1 MSVDEI
7 ICKQVVELVTEYL
20 EGALPAHD
28 RTRFEEH
35 LELCEGCQIYVDQM
49 RDTIRVTG
57 VLSRESVSEEAI
69 AELCRAFRDWRTA

>member
-57 VLSRESVSEEAI
+57 ALSRESVSEEAI